1 VKHRNTPPHGYEL
14 AHEDAT
20 LLRGAPPERALR
32 WVESRVGRGARAIK
46 VRALDGGTSSAIHAV
61 DVRTLSG
68 PISRLVLRR
77 FVRADW
83 LAEEPDAPR
92 REAEALEIVRRCRV
106 STPRL
111 VALDDEG
118 SDAGVPAVLMTRLPG
133 RVDWYPASLEDYL
146 RRLAEALPAIHALRP
161 PLGARI
167 PAYHPYELQLSGP
180 PRCSRRPEIWSR
192 AIEAFEQPPPSSER
206 SLIHR
211 DYHPGNVLW
220 GSGAVGVVDWVH
232 ASIGSPAADAG
243 YCRGNLA
250 GWFGLDAAD
259 RFLELYLAVS
269 GRSEYHP
276 YWDIAAVLGGNG
288 DDAFLTDGEPEE
300 EPLLAEAVSR
310 LSRC

>member
-61 DVRTLSG
+61 DVRTPSG

-192 AIEAFEQPPPSSER
+192 AIEAFEQPHPRPSA
-206 SLIHR
+206 
-211 DYHPGNVLW
+211 P
-220 GSGAVGVVDWVH
+220 
-232 ASIGSPAADAG
+232 
-243 YCRGNLA
+243 
-250 GWFGLDAAD
+250 
-259 RFLELYLAVS
+259 
-269 GRSEYHP
+269 
-276 YWDIAAVLGGNG
+276 
-288 DDAFLTDGEPEE
+288 
-300 EPLLAEAVSR
+300 
-310 LSRC
+310 